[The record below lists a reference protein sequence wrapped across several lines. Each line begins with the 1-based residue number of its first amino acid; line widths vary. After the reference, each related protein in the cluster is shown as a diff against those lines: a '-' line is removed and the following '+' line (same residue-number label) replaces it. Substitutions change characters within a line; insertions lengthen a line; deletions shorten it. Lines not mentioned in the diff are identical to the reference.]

1 MLGPLEMRIISVLK
15 AKGLSNG
22 RGILTELKK
31 AEKDIAYTTV
41 STVLFRLHKKGL
53 VDRKEE
59 RYRGGKRYIYYYK
72 NIETEYLNRVME
84 NILATFGKP
93 ALAHFLDKM
102 DELSSDELEELKR
115 KLGL

>member
-1 MLGPLEMRIISVLK
+1 MLGPLEMQIISVLK
-15 AKGLSNG
+15 AKGFSNG

-31 AEKDIAYTTV
+31 ANKNIAYTTV
-41 STVLFRLHKKGL
+41 STVLFRLYEKGL

-72 NIETEYLNRVME
+72 NIETEYVNSVME

-93 ALAHFLDKM
+93 ALAHFLEEI
-102 DELSSDELEELKR
+102 DELSDKELEELKR
-115 KLGL
+115 KLGI